1 MIANVTV
8 RDLWGNK
15 SGLFETIRHGLS
27 TQMVDNVYT
36 SVLLTAILAPAAIQS
51 YVDLKTADCGKL

>member
-51 YVDLKTADCGKL
+51 YVD